1 MADEI
6 SLREILPVLVERLT
20 ESPHDHDQLRPRPVL
35 VLEGCGGSG
44 RTGLLLDILDEWKD
58 RTYAERLTSREWEIA
73 DRTGDIG
80 PGERDP
86 LRPLMVAIMV
96 WLGKR
101 LPGFRLTRMRM
112 LVAHIAISTDFRG
125 LALDEQL
132 RLLDAELDRY
142 CDPRQLRGLLEGL
155 ARFVAAAIPNPPP
168 PLNIVLDV
176 AKTEWLSDAVP
187 ALVRRG
193 MRRRLDHAVRWFA
206 HRDLGMRSKPGQV
219 LIDLANHAR
228 LRDPVVQASV
238 DDVLTG
244 ALLADLRESVQRL
257 GARTPNILLLLDD
270 GDLPMATAF
279 TLSLLRVR
287 GLVAAAGTRT
297 AQAGADPLTVI
308 TASSGALTA
317 ALHDHTGRRPGWSET
332 EVRTILAPHT
342 TSGHGTRAIADLVAR
357 SGPELATRS
366 WLRAELTGFTRDEIL
381 LRADPIALFRAPT
394 IAANLERLTHRHHEA
409 TELALRK
416 ISTNPRLW
424 QDIEGLL
431 TSRVTLDRRAPADLR
446 AASPEQTTADASLEE
461 HLLYVFASGLDPA
474 TQPTTAL
481 IDAMITVS
489 AARNLREAQSLL
501 VLHDRDAVGT
511 TAHPLYTSPTLWTAA
526 PSGNAPV
533 RQMHP
538 LARYLGLRALAVR
551 RDPARGWNAVFELLR
566 EQCEDNDI
574 AARLC
579 CDRMLRRHE
588 QVVGE
593 LADLHATLPWPDWRA
608 LFAEILAT
616 PDPHP
621 RAPEVASLRELFS
634 PDTRHWHIATL
645 LAAVP
650 AYRNPCVTDSAT
662 RERLDRQIGRAETF
676 LADPDIGPSAAHIW
690 R

>member
-6 SLREILPVLVERLT
+6 SMREILPVLVERLT
-20 ESPHDHDQLRPRPVL
+20 TPPHDHAQPRPRPVL

-58 RTYAERLTSREWEIA
+58 RTYAERLTSREWEIIGRTA
-73 DRTGDIG
+73 DSDS
-80 PGERDP
+80 GERDP
-86 LRPLMVAIMV
+86 LRPVMVAIMV
-96 WLGKR
+96 WLGRR

-112 LVAHIAISTDFRG
+112 LVAHIALSTDFRG

-142 CDPRQLRGLLEGL
+142 CDPQQLRGLLEGL
-155 ARFVAAAIPNPPP
+155 ARFVTAAIPNPPP
-168 PLNIVLDV
+168 PLNILTDI
-176 AKTEWLSDAVP
+176 AKADWLSDAVP

-193 MRRRLDHAVRWFA
+193 MRRRLEHAVHWFA
-206 HRDLGMRSKPGQV
+206 HRDLGMRSKPEQV

-244 ALLADLRESVQRL
+244 ALLADLRESVHRL
-257 GARTPNILLLLDD
+257 GARTPNIVLLLDD

-279 TLSLLRVR
+279 ILSLLRVR
-287 GLVAAAGTRT
+287 GLVASAGTPT
-297 AQAGADPLTVI
+297 AESGTDPLTVI

-317 ALHDHTGRRPGWSET
+317 ALHEHSGRRPEWPDT
-332 EVRTILAPHT
+332 EVRTILAPHAG
-342 TSGHGTRAIADLVAR
+342 SGHGTRSITDLVAR
-357 SGPELATRS
+357 AGPDLASRS
-366 WLRAELTGFTRDEIL
+366 WLRAELTGFTRHEIL
-381 LRADPIALFRAPT
+381 LRADPIALFRAPA
-394 IAANLERLTHRHHEA
+394 IAVNLERLTHRHHEA
-409 TELALRK
+409 TELSLRK
-416 ISTNPRLW
+416 ISANPLLW

-431 TSRVTLDRRAPADLR
+431 TSRVTLDGRAPADLG
-446 AASPEQTTADASLEE
+446 AAAREQTDASLEE

-501 VLHDRDAVGT
+501 VLHDRDTVGT
-511 TAHPLYTSPTLWTAA
+511 TAHPLYTSRTLWTAG

-533 RQMHP
+533 RRMHP
-538 LARYLGLRALAVR
+538 LARYLGLRALARR

-566 EQCEDNDI
+566 EQCEDDDI

-593 LADLHATLPWPDWRA
+593 LSGLHARVPWQDWRA
-608 LFAEILAT
+608 LFGEIVAT

-621 RAPEVASLRELFS
+621 RAPEVTTLRELFV
-634 PDTRHWHIATL
+634 PDTRPWHIATL

-650 AYRNPCVTDSAT
+650 AYRDPCVTDSAT
-662 RERLDRQIGRAETF
+662 RAHLDRQIGRAEAF
-676 LADPDIGPSAAHIW
+676 LADPDIGPSPGHIW